1 MKELFLRYEGLDKIS
16 RDNFME
22 IKKAFHDSKLQ
33 GDLDFQGLY
42 DINNVATLDVHTSIY
57 DAGTL
62 TIGGTSTFASTVT
75 VNAGLYCSNII
86 YVDKVSS
93 YGALTYLQLSS
104 IGAVGVKIQCSAFAT
119 TLAVWDSAGNLSNTG
134 NIYLNTHGIG
144 NDASVLTFAST
155 STGKATFAGDL
166 DITGKTLCNFGGAIY
181 IDVPAKR
188 VGIYYSTPDY
198 AFTIKGNLQF
208 IQVAA
213 PIACVAVLG
222 MGAGNIDN
230 GAHRYSVT
238 YINYDGETDLGA
250 WSNTITV
257 SDKTANGKI
266 NLSSIPVSSDAKV
279 LQKQIFRT
287 KVGNLNSAFLL
298 ATIANNVTTYADNT
312 ADIDLGVSGYR
323 KENTTAGQ
331 FYIGYAKAAIFGIY
345 NTSFGYNALNNNT
358 TGNSLTAIGSG
369 ALYSNTVGNDSVA
382 IGYDALYL
390 ATGSEGCVAIGYAA
404 ILNSIV
410 PNNCVAIGTQALR
423 EGITLKYCVAVGNDA
438 LIKNDGDYNT
448 AIGYQAEYYNV
459 DGTYLTA
466 IGYQA
471 GKGVT
476 GNSHSN
482 NVLVGALAGTGITT
496 GSNNIFIGKSSGEN
510 CTSGGTNII
519 IAYDVDLPTAS
530 TSNYLNLGGV
540 LTGNTSTLAGNIVG
554 DFSVATN
561 KLTVAASTGNT
572 VIAGSLSPAGFVD
585 FTGSNII
592 WVPLTGNIQT
602 YVDNAA
608 DGDTLILAAG
618 EYVITSTITIT
629 KQLNIMGQGNAGFVT
644 IVTSPGH
651 GTLISSSTSLPYGAF
666 HIKHDN
672 VRLAHLSINLTG
684 AASLGINIGDSGTA
698 VTDLLGIVLTNIDI
712 IVLCTGYAQG
722 FTIYG
727 CAVVMRNLTFFVTST
742 NSTAS
747 GVWFWNDSTT
757 TQNSVCDCFNVTGT
771 CIGKA
776 AAAFSYAFVCE
787 NYNGSKSV
795 TLNLHNSVCKSYG
808 GTLLDVAVAC
818 ISTTTFNAIVNAYL
832 CTFDGLDYDAYVT
845 GTNALNLGGSV
856 LVNNLVFGPVTYRA
870 AIAAGIGVFGT
881 TLNTGGI
888 ITSGGNI
895 YMGANGLGN
904 NAGVLTFAAGA
915 TGLATFAGAVR
926 STGNF
931 DVATTKLTVAAATGN
946 TAIAGTLNVSG
957 LSRFGDAIAPTNSLD
972 LSIATG
978 ALSTPDIV
986 FWGTLAAGP
995 TVYNCGRIYSS
1006 FNSTG
1011 GGYDKAQI
1019 SLQLP
1024 TALNT
1029 FNDMVFVKG
1038 NKVGAIFECKM
1049 GINTSAPEQIIH
1061 AVTTHTDIQ
1070 FWIESGASRVC
1081 GFRVDDTASLAKF
1094 ISSWRTGGAYN
1105 MAFEFGT
1112 VTKMV
1117 LTTTGQLVINDTA
1130 VTSGMTLDVNGKS
1143 NFRDDLTIISAKNI
1157 VLSTTTGTKIA
1168 TGATQLMGFWNATPV
1183 DQPALIAV
1191 ADGSLASVTAQFN
1204 LLLASM
1210 KEIGLIASA

>member
-16 RDNFME
+16 RDNFVE

-181 IDVPAKR
+181 IDVPYKR

-213 PIACVAVLG
+213 PIACVAALG
-222 MGAGNIDN
+222 TGAGNIDN

-257 SDKTANGKI
+257 VDKTANGKI

-287 KVGNLNSAFLL
+287 KVGGLGTAFLL
-298 ATIANNVTTYADNT
+298 ATILNNVTTYADNT
-312 ADIDLGVSGYR
+312 ADVDLGVSGYR

-369 ALYSNTVGNDSVA
+369 ALYSNTVGYDSVA

-390 ATGSEGCVAIGYAA
+390 ATGSVDCVAIGYAA

-410 PNNCVAIGTQALR
+410 PDNCVAIGSQALR

-496 GSNNIFIGKSSGEN
+496 GSNNIFVGKSSGEN

-561 KLTVAASTGNT
+561 KLTVAAATGDTIVAGTLTLNGNLIGVTLDELDDVVITAPYSPQSLTYNGVNWINSDIHVVSAGKGIEFYIDDTPSGVLTYNSLLTYPTGAAEEIDSATVNSVSGEVLIDSYIMNPTSRTIIDAGAWSFKTYCKVDVTPGKTEIVIRVYKKAAGDAGTETELFNVSTGEINNVAVEFLEIISVQSSF
-572 VIAGSLSPAGFVD
+572 VILVTDRILIKFYGKTNSVPNILVSLYHNGVLHCTHIDTPLGTMHNDLFNIQGGSATERYHLSLAEYTELQAVDSTYLPLAGGTMAGAINM
-585 FTGSNII
+585 GNRAISNI
-592 WVPLTGNIQT
+592 LT
-602 YVDNAA
+602 
-608 DGDTLILAAG
+608 LAT
-618 EYVITSTITIT
+618 TSTIT
-629 KQLNIMGQGNAGFVT
+629 A
-644 IVTSPGH
+644 
-651 GTLISSSTSLPYGAF
+651 
-666 HIKHDN
+666 
-672 VRLAHLSINLTG
+672 
-684 AASLGINIGDSGTA
+684 
-698 VTDLLGIVLTNIDI
+698 
-712 IVLCTGYAQG
+712 
-722 FTIYG
+722 
-727 CAVVMRNLTFFVTST
+727 
-742 NSTAS
+742 
-747 GVWFWNDSTT
+747 
-757 TQNSVCDCFNVTGT
+757 
-771 CIGKA
+771 
-776 AAAFSYAFVCE
+776 
-787 NYNGSKSV
+787 
-795 TLNLHNSVCKSYG
+795 
-808 GTLLDVAVAC
+808 
-818 ISTTTFNAIVNAYL
+818 
-832 CTFDGLDYDAYVT
+832 
-845 GTNALNLGGSV
+845 
-856 LVNNLVFGPVTYRA
+856 
-870 AIAAGIGVFGT
+870 
-881 TLNTGGI
+881 
-888 ITSGGNI
+888 GGNVLI
-895 YMGANGLGN
+895 GANGIGN
-904 NAGVLTFAAGA
+904 DASVLTFAATA

-926 STGNF
+926 STGDF
-931 DVATTKLTVAAATGN
+931 DIATTKLTVAAATGN

-972 LSIATG
+972 LAIATG

-1094 ISSWRTGGAYN
+1094 ISSWRTGSAYN

-1112 VTKMV
+1112 VTKML